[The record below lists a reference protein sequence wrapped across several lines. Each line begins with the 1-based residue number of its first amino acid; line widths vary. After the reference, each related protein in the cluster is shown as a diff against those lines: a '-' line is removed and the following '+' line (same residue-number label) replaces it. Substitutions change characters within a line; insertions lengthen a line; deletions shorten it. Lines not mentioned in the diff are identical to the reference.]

1 MKLENNPI
9 SISYSTIYR
18 GIYAGLLE
26 EYPLSNGQRGVAR
39 KLRHRGKTRHVKNYI
54 ETRGKIRI
62 SHHIEERP
70 LIANNRERLGDWEA
84 DTVAGKTGKA
94 CLITLTD
101 RKSRFLLCEKAAKKA
116 SDEVSEKII
125 KMLLNEPVKTITPD
139 RGKEF
144 SQHPKITSALG
155 DVPFYFPAPH
165 HPWQRGT
172 NENTNG
178 LLREYFPK
186 NTDITD
192 ISDIYIKEMVLELNK
207 RPRKCLNWET
217 PYEVYYQKSLHLT

>member
-1 MKLENNPI
+1 MHFI
-9 SISYSTIYR
+9 
-18 GIYAGLLE
+18 
-26 EYPLSNGQRGVAR
+26 
-39 KLRHRGKTRHVKNYI
+39 
-54 ETRGKIRI
+54 
-62 SHHIEERP
+62 
-70 LIANNRERLGDWEA
+70 
-84 DTVAGKTGKA
+84 
-94 CLITLTD
+94 
-101 RKSRFLLCEKAAKKA
+101 
-116 SDEVSEKII
+116 
-125 KMLLNEPVKTITPD
+125 
-139 RGKEF
+139 
-144 SQHPKITSALG
+144 SALG
-155 DVPFYFPAPH
+155 DVSFYFPAPH